1 MVKCFYIYL
10 IRLVLLEADP
20 GVCMQ
25 KSSKFVFFISISSLS
40 AMIGPDVFVYF
51 YFGDNVTS
59 TNLFIIITTHL
70 TPYDKMTEMTILRV
84 MN

>member
-1 MVKCFYIYL
+1 MVEFFIYILGSFYF
-10 IRLVLLEADP
+10 EADP
-20 GVCMQ
+20 GVRMQ

-59 TNLFIIITTHL
+59 TNLFIIITIYFIDYYYYYIIIIIH
-70 TPYDKMTEMTILRV
+70 
-84 MN
+84 

>member
-40 AMIGPDVFVYF
+40 AMIGPDVVVYF

-59 TNLFIIITTHL
+59 TNLFIIAIYFIDYYYYSLIIFLIYHGA
-70 TPYDKMTEMTILRV
+70 
-84 MN
+84 